1 MIRQLIG
8 NLTSPLFL
16 KKFALSQEEWTRS
29 LRGNKSEFA
38 EFLDSLQKHLYEAL
52 MRGYGIDPF
61 CKLLAMRL
69 SNLAAAKYHYLH
81 RHSVLL
87 SKPIQLTV
95 DTTNACQLQCPA
107 CVHTA
112 NKAYAALFDWP
123 KSTLPLSTYQ
133 DFLSQFGVFGF
144 CATLYSYG
152 EPLLN
157 RQFPDFVRESKKYL
171 LFTLVSTNLS
181 MPKLDAEAIVASG
194 LDRMVLSIDGT
205 TQSAYERYRRRGDL
219 TLVLDNVRRLVTA
232 KKKSR
237 SATPY
242 LVWQFLTFEH
252 NVHQVEDAISMARE
266 LGIDEVMIETP
277 FSPHEDDP
285 EIRSVA
291 SPHQGTYR
299 LSRWNGRWCS
309 SAKRKAV
316 AERAA
321 QIDAAFGYSWQERL
335 LGAAAEADDEIPNR
349 GTCEWL
355 YNNITMDGAARVM
368 PCCMA
373 PDKNEKHL
381 VFQHFDGSSVHPE
394 DTVNSSMATLART
407 AFASPESY
415 AAAARDVDSSQRPY
429 CASCQEQPSSP
440 YKLENVAHDMRTL
453 DERRVVSPILVSELA
468 NWGSMSGS

>member
-1 MIRQLIG
+1 
-8 NLTSPLFL
+8 
-16 KKFALSQEEWTRS
+16 
-29 LRGNKSEFA
+29 
-38 EFLDSLQKHLYEAL
+38 

-69 SNLAAAKYHYLH
+69 SNLAAAKYHHLH

-95 DTTNACQLQCPA
+95 DPTNACQLQCPA

-123 KSTLPLSTYQ
+123 RSTLPLSTYQ

-157 RQFPDFVRESKKYL
+157 RQFTDFVRESKQYL

-181 MPKLDAEAIVASG
+181 MPKLDAGGIVASG

-205 TQSAYERYRRRGDL
+205 TQNTYERYRRRGDL
-219 TLVLDNVRRLVTA
+219 GLVLDNVRRLVAA
-232 KKKSR
+232 KRNSR

-252 NVHQVEDAISMARE
+252 NQHQVEDAISMARE
-266 LGIDEVMIETP
+266 LGINEVRIETP

-285 EIRSVA
+285 GIRSV
-291 SPHQGTYR
+291 SSRHQGTYR

-309 SAKRKAV
+309 STQRKAV

-321 QIDAAFGYSWQERL
+321 QIDTAFKYSWQERL
-335 LGAAAEADDEIPNR
+335 LSAAAEADSEIPNR

-355 YNNITMDGAARVM
+355 YNNITLDGLQGSCLAAWRRTRTKSTWFFSILMVQVCIRRTRSTHQWPHLHVRLLRVRN
-368 PCCMA
+368 CMRPLREMLIQANA
-373 PDKNEKHL
+373 PFAPAVRNSL
-381 VFQHFDGSSVHPE
+381 HP
-394 DTVNSSMATLART
+394 RI
-407 AFASPESY
+407 
-415 AAAARDVDSSQRPY
+415 SSQ
-429 CASCQEQPSSP
+429 
-440 YKLENVAHDMRTL
+440 TL
-453 DERRVVSPILVSELA
+453 PTTCEH
-468 NWGSMSGS
+468 SMNDVW